1 MQWCNHSIEIWDC
14 ENSKV
19 WFQFIFHI
27 VRLGSVLLVF
37 KPYFCLACFAMAA
50 YSVACQCNRH
60 QSALAPAQVDYT
72 HFQHLLLRVIRHL
85 WCQLYWLQTDRNK
98 LVLLLLTNNS
108 SLNRWR
114 SFDDEIFQQQQQ
126 WEDTELN
133 TEWPGLRKFLKSIIL
148 YLIVLLL
155 NNAFTWRG

>member
-1 MQWCNHSIEIWDC
+1 MERKLIRINSNLTKDFVPSKPMMQWCNHSIEIWDC
-14 ENSKV
+14 KNSKV

-27 VRLGSVLLVF
+27 IRLSSVLLVF

-85 WCQLYWLQTDRNK
+85 WCQLYWLQTDRNT
-98 LVLLLLTNNS
+98 LVYYYLLITQVWTGGAHLTTKFFNN
-108 SLNRWR
+108 
-114 SFDDEIFQQQQQ
+114 
-126 WEDTELN
+126 
-133 TEWPGLRKFLKSIIL
+133 
-148 YLIVLLL
+148 
-155 NNAFTWRG
+155 NNNEKTLSWTQSGQV

>member
-1 MQWCNHSIEIWDC
+1 MERKLIRINSKPTKDFVPSEPIIQWCNHSIEIWDC
-14 ENSKV
+14 KNSKV

-27 VRLGSVLLVF
+27 IRLSSVLLVF

-85 WCQLYWLQTDRNK
+85 WCQLYWLQTDRNT
-98 LVLLLLTNNS
+98 LVYYYLLITQVWTGGAHLTTKFFNN
-108 SLNRWR
+108 
-114 SFDDEIFQQQQQ
+114 
-126 WEDTELN
+126 
-133 TEWPGLRKFLKSIIL
+133 
-148 YLIVLLL
+148 
-155 NNAFTWRG
+155 NNNEKTLSWTQSGQV